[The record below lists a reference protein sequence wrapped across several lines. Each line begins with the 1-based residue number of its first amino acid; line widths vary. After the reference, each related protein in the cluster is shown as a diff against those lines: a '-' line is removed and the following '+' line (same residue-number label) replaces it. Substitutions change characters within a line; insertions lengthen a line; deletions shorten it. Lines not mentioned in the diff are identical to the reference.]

1 MSSYLI
7 CAWDGGG
14 AVFPTL
20 SVARALTER
29 GHDVRVLGDPVLRAE
44 IEATGAQ
51 ATSWRRTPHRTERTP
66 ETDLFKDWEARTP
79 MGGFSRIRDRLMFG
93 RAADVARDV
102 LDELERRPADVIVT
116 EVMLAGALVAGEAA
130 GVPVALITTTVDVM
144 PAPGRPPF
152 GPGLPPATGP
162 LGRLRDRV
170 IDRASRAGWNRG
182 LGALNSARA
191 EFGLEPVDDAVDSL
205 ARVDR
210 VLVLSSDAFD
220 YPQLP
225 RHPKVRM
232 VGPRLDDPDWAG
244 ELSLPSGD
252 APLVLVGLSSTY
264 QEQGDVLRRTA
275 TALGT
280 LPVRGLVTTGPAVPP
295 FSAAGNVSV
304 VEAAPHAAVLP
315 HTAVV
320 VTHGGHGTVMK
331 ALAAGVPMVVM
342 PMGRDQPENATRVL
356 AAGAGVR
363 IKRSASPEKIAA
375 AVQEVLGDEAYR
387 TAARRLAIAIAAE
400 TADDRSVEELEQ
412 LAVQNSGTWHPSRPS
427 QAAASA
433 AGSASS

>member
-1 MSSYLI
+1 MSSFLF

-20 SVARALTER
+20 SLARAMVER
-29 GHDVRVLGDPVLRAE
+29 GQDVRVLGDPVLRAE
-44 IEATGAQ
+44 IEAAGAEPI
-51 ATSWRRTPHRTERTP
+51 AWTRTPHRAERRP

-79 MGGFSRIRDRLMFG
+79 MGAFTRIRDRLMFG
-93 RAADVARDV
+93 HAADVARDV
-102 LDELERRPADVIVT
+102 TDELQRRPADVIVT

-152 GPGLPPATGP
+152 GPGLRPASGP
-162 LGRLRDRV
+162 LGRLRDSAL
-170 IDRASRAGWNRG
+170 DRFSRSGWNRG
-182 LGALNSARA
+182 LPALNAARA
-191 EFGLEPVDDAVDSL
+191 EFGLQPVDDAVDSL
-205 ARVDR
+205 GRVDR
-210 VLVLSSDAFD
+210 VLALTSDAFD
-220 YPQLP
+220 YPELP
-225 RHPKVRM
+225 RHPKVRV

-244 ELSLPSGD
+244 ELSLPPGD
-252 APLVLVGLSSTY
+252 APLVLVGFSSTY
-264 QEQGDVLRRTA
+264 QEQDEVLRRAA

-280 LPVRGLVTTGPAVPP
+280 LPVRGLVTTGPAVPS
-295 FSAAGNVSV
+295 FAAAGNVSV

-342 PMGRDQPENATRVL
+342 PMGRDQPENATRLL

-363 IKRSASPEKIAA
+363 IKRSASPDKIAA
-375 AVQEVLGDEAYR
+375 AVRKVLGDESYR
-387 TAARRLAIAIAAE
+387 AAAQRLAAAIAEE
-400 TADDRSVEELEQ
+400 TAEDRAAAELEE
-412 LAVQNSGTWHPSRPS
+412 LAVQDSGSWHPSPQSR
-427 QAAASA
+427 AAVSA

>member
-1 MSSYLI
+1 
-7 CAWDGGG
+7 
-14 AVFPTL
+14 
-20 SVARALTER
+20 
-29 GHDVRVLGDPVLRAE
+29 
-44 IEATGAQ
+44 
-51 ATSWRRTPHRTERTP
+51 
-66 ETDLFKDWEARTP
+66 
-79 MGGFSRIRDRLMFG
+79 
-93 RAADVARDV
+93 
-102 LDELERRPADVIVT
+102 VIVT

-152 GPGLPPATGP
+152 GPGLPPATGS

-170 IDRASRAGWNRG
+170 LDRLSRSGWNRG
-182 LGALNSARA
+182 LGALNGARA
-191 EFGLEPVDDAVDSL
+191 ELGLDPVDDAVDSL

-225 RHPKVRM
+225 RHPLVSV
-232 VGPRLDDPDWAG
+232 VGPRLDDPDWVGA
-244 ELSLPSGD
+244 LSLPPGD

-264 QEQGDVLRRTA
+264 QDQGDVLRRTA

-280 LPVRGLVTTGPAVPP
+280 LPVRGLITTGPAVAP
-295 FSAAGNVSV
+295 FSAVGNVTV
-304 VEAAPHAAVLP
+304 VEAAPHAALLP
-315 HTAVV
+315 HTAAV

-331 ALAAGVPMVVM
+331 ALAAGVPLIVM

-375 AVQEVLGDEAYR
+375 AVHEVLGDESYR
-387 TAARRLAIAIAAE
+387 AAARRLAAAIAGE
-400 TADDRSVEELEQ
+400 TADDRAAAELEEV
-412 LAVQNSGTWHPSRPS
+412 AVQDSGAWHLSRPS